1 VRTTNNYNKNM
12 KNKLLLSS
20 ALVSGMIVG
29 GSAIAQTSYNS
40 EGVSGSLDLHYR
52 SQSNSANIFS
62 NDQMGRETQLN
73 MGKSGKLNNGWDYRA
88 GFSLEFDGNVRNIV
102 GGQQTV
108 DANRAVTASV
118 SVGSI
123 LSVSSGAA
131 YASVASYSTSTSV
144 TAATQGREA
153 NSISNENVYIDLI
166 NAASGTTLTFGVDH
180 IQNVTQTA
188 VPQVIGNTIDNVAV
202 GIGARA
208 SNTMGANPK
217 ENIGFGIL
225 QTIGSTGIT
234 VSGLYT
240 PAGGDFGSTDQGGLA
255 HQRDGVRNSAYEV
268 GFRGAD
274 TLGVKGLTTR
284 AFMNKEKKSDSAAV
298 DLEGSSY
305 GIGYVTGALGIGVE
319 QHKQN
324 RLAGATTTATST
336 VIPVASGTTD
346 SEMKVRTYGV
356 TYAVSPT
363 VTIGAVR
370 LTTEA
375 VGLADETIDSFQL
388 GYNLGPVAIVGAYS
402 RGQDVNS
409 VAGNDVKEGAIR
421 LSTRF

>member
-1 VRTTNNYNKNM
+1 M

-52 SQSNSANIFS
+52 TQSNSTVLYS

-88 GFSLEFDGNVRNIV
+88 GFSLEFDGNVRDIV
-102 GGQQTV
+102 SGRQTA
-108 DANRAVTASV
+108 DGNRAVTASASIASIASIASQASDAVV
-118 SVGSI
+118 SAV
-123 LSVSSGAA
+123 
-131 YASVASYSTSTSV
+131 ASVASYSTSVSV

-153 NSISNENVYIDLI
+153 NSISNENIYIDLI

-188 VPQVIGNTIDNVAV
+188 VPQVMGNTIDNVAV

-240 PAGGDFGSTDQGGLA
+240 PAGADFGSTDQGGLA
-255 HQRDGVRNSAYEV
+255 HQRDSGVRNSAYEV

-284 AFMNKEKKSDSAAV
+284 AFMNKEKKSTSTAA

-305 GIGYVTGALGIGVE
+305 GIGYVTGPFGLGVE

-324 RLAGATTTATST
+324 RVAGSNTDAVAGI
-336 VIPVASGTTD
+336 IPAASSLTNSD
-346 SEMKVRTYGV
+346 MKVRTYGV

-370 LTTEA
+370 LKTDA
-375 VGLADETIDSFQL
+375 VGLVDETIDSFQL

>member
-1 VRTTNNYNKNM
+1 M

-40 EGVSGSLDLHYR
+40 DGVSGSLDIHYR
-52 SQSNSANIFS
+52 TQTNTSSIFS

-73 MGKSGKLNNGWDYRA
+73 IGKAGKLNNGWDYKA
-88 GFSLEFDGNVRNIV
+88 GFSLEFDGNVRNPV
-102 GGQQTV
+102 GGQQTA
-108 DANRAVTASV
+108 DTNRAVTASI
-118 SVGSI
+118 SLAACASNT
-123 LSVSSGAA
+123 LTATSVSI
-131 YASVASYSTSTSV
+131 

-188 VPQVIGNTIDNVAV
+188 VPQVMGNTIDNVAV

-208 SNTMGANPK
+208 TNTMGANPK

-225 QTIGSTGIT
+225 QNLGSTGIT
-234 VSGLYT
+234 VSALYT
-240 PAGGDFGSTDQGGLA
+240 PTGGDFGSTDQGSLT
-255 HQRDGVRNSAYEV
+255 HIRDAGVRNSAYEV
-268 GFRGAD
+268 GFRGQD

-284 AFMNKEKKSDSAAV
+284 AFMNKEKASTSTDV
-298 DLEGSSY
+298 DLKGSSY
-305 GIGYVTGALGIGVE
+305 GIGYVSGDFGFGVE

-324 RLAGATTTATST
+324 RIVGAAVTTATST
-336 VIPVASGTTD
+336 IVPIATNGD
-346 SEMKVRTYGV
+346 LDLKIRTYGV
-356 TYAVSPT
+356 TYSVSPN

-370 LTTEA
+370 LKTEA
-375 VGLADETIDSFQL
+375 ASLAADETIDSFQL

-402 RGQDVNS
+402 RGSDVNN

-421 LSTRF
+421 LSTKF

>member
-1 VRTTNNYNKNM
+1 MRTTNNYNKNM

-52 SQSNSANIFS
+52 TQSNSTVLYS

-88 GFSLEFDGNVRNIV
+88 GFSLEFDGNVRDIV
-102 GGQQTV
+102 SGRQTA
-108 DANRAVTASV
+108 DGNRAVTASV
-118 SVGSI
+118 SIAGATI
-123 LSVSSGAA
+123 TVSTS
-131 YASVASYSTSTSV
+131 SSTSV
-144 TAATQGREA
+144 SITAATQGREA
-153 NSISNENVYIDLI
+153 NSISNENIYIDLI

-225 QTIGSTGIT
+225 QAIGSTGIT
-234 VSGLYT
+234 ASALYT
-240 PAGGDFGSTDQGGLA
+240 PAGADFGSTDQGGLA
-255 HQRDGVRNSAYEV
+255 HQRDSGVRNSAYEI
-268 GFRGAD
+268 GLRGAD
-274 TLGVKGLTTR
+274 TLGVKGLTVR
-284 AFMNKEKKSDSAAV
+284 AFMNKEEKSTSAAV
-298 DLEGSSY
+298 DLTGSSY
-305 GIGYVTGALGIGVE
+305 GIGYVTGPFGLGVE

-324 RLAGATTTATST
+324 RLAGSATDAVTGI
-336 VIPVASGTTD
+336 IPAASATTD

>member
-1 VRTTNNYNKNM
+1 M

-29 GSAIAQTSYNS
+29 GSAIAQTSYNTD
-40 EGVSGSLDLHYR
+40 GVTGSLDLHYR
-52 SQSNSANIFS
+52 SQSNSTAIFS

-73 MGKSGKLNNGWDYRA
+73 IGKAGKLNNGWDYRA
-88 GFSLEFDGNVRNIV
+88 GFSLEFDGNVRNLV
-102 GGQQTV
+102 GGQQTA
-108 DANRAVTASV
+108 DTNRAVTASASIASLASIASYASDAV
-118 SVGSI
+118 VAAVG
-123 LSVSSGAA
+123 
-131 YASVASYSTSTSV
+131 SVASYSTSVSV

-208 SNTMGANPK
+208 TNTMGANPK

-225 QTIGSTGIT
+225 QSLGSTGIT
-234 VSGLYT
+234 ASALYT

-274 TLGVKGLTTR
+274 TFGVKGLTTR
-284 AFMNKEKKSDSAAV
+284 AFMNKEKASDSSSV
-298 DLEGSSY
+298 DLKGSSY
-305 GIGYVTGALGIGVE
+305 GIGYVTGAFGVGYE
-319 QHKQN
+319 EHKQN
-324 RLAGATTTATST
+324 RIAGAATTAVTG
-336 VIPVASGTTD
+336 VIPVASGTAD
-346 SEMKVRTYGV
+346 LDLKVRTIGL
-356 TYAVSPT
+356 TYAVSPN
-363 VTIGAVR
+363 VTLGAVR
-370 LTTEA
+370 LTTDA
-375 VGLADETIDSFQL
+375 QTLADETIDSFQI

-402 RGQDVNS
+402 RGSDVNS

>member
-1 VRTTNNYNKNM
+1 M

-52 SQSNSANIFS
+52 TQSNSQVLFS

-88 GFSLEFDGNVRNIV
+88 GFSLEFDGNVRDIV
-102 GGQQTV
+102 GGRQTA
-108 DANRAVTASV
+108 DGNRAVTASASIASIESIASYASNATIA
-118 SVGSI
+118 SV
-123 LSVSSGAA
+123 
-131 YASVASYSTSTSV
+131 ASVASYSTSVSV

-153 NSISNENVYIDLI
+153 NSISNENIYIDLI

-188 VPQVIGNTIDNVAV
+188 VPQVMGNTIDNVAV

-225 QTIGSTGIT
+225 QAIGSTGIT
-234 VSGLYT
+234 ASALYT
-240 PAGGDFGSTDQGGLA
+240 PAGADFGSTDQGGLA
-255 HQRDGVRNSAYEV
+255 HQRDSGVRNSAYEV

-274 TLGVKGLTTR
+274 TLGVKGLTVR
-284 AFMNKEKKSDSAAV
+284 AFMNKEEASTSAAV
-298 DLEGSSY
+298 DLTGSSY
-305 GIGYVTGALGIGVE
+305 GIGYVTGNFGIGVE

-324 RLAGATTTATST
+324 RLAGSST
-336 VIPVASGTTD
+336 DAVTGIIPAASATTD

-402 RGQDVNS
+402 KGSDVNS

>member
-1 VRTTNNYNKNM
+1 MRTTNNYNKNM

-20 ALVSGMIVG
+20 ALISGMIVG

-40 EGVSGSLDLHYR
+40 EGVSGSLDIHYR
-52 SQSNSANIFS
+52 TQGNSANLYS

-88 GFSLEFDGNVRNIV
+88 GFSLEFDGNVRNTV
-102 GGQQTV
+102 VGQQTA
-108 DANRAVTASV
+108 DANRAVTASIALA
-118 SVGSI
+118 S
-123 LSVSSGAA
+123 AA
-131 YASVASYSTSTSV
+131 TATLTSTSV
-144 TAATQGREA
+144 SITAATQGREA

-180 IQNVTQTA
+180 IQNVTQSA

-208 SNTMGANPK
+208 TNTMGANPK

-234 VSGLYT
+234 ASALYT
-240 PAGGDFGSTDQGGLA
+240 PTGGDFGSTDQGGLA

-274 TLGVKGLTTR
+274 TFGIKGLSTR
-284 AFMNKEKKSDSAAV
+284 AFMNKENASTSATV

-305 GIGYVTGALGIGVE
+305 GIGYVTGNFGIGVE

-324 RLAGATTTATST
+324 RVAGASADA
-336 VIPVASGTTD
+336 VAGIIAAVSGTTD
-346 SEMKVRTYGV
+346 SDLKTRTYGV
-356 TYAVSPT
+356 TYAVSPSI
-363 VTIGAVR
+363 TIGAVR
-370 LTTEA
+370 LTTDA
-375 VGLADETIDSFQL
+375 AGLPDETIDSFQL

-402 RGQDVNS
+402 KGSDVNS

>member
-1 VRTTNNYNKNM
+1 M

-52 SQSNSANIFS
+52 TQSNSQVFYS

-88 GFSLEFDGNVRNIV
+88 GFSLEFDGNVRDIV
-102 GGQQTV
+102 AGRQTA
-108 DANRAVTASV
+108 DGNRAVTAS
-118 SVGSI
+118 I
-123 LSVSSGAA
+123 
-131 YASVASYSTSTSV
+131 SVAASTTITSSISTSV
-144 TAATQGREA
+144 SITAATQGREA
-153 NSISNENVYIDLI
+153 NSISNENIYIDLI

-188 VPQVIGNTIDNVAV
+188 VPQVMGNTIDNVAV

-225 QTIGSTGIT
+225 QAIGSTGIT
-234 VSGLYT
+234 ASALYT
-240 PAGGDFGSTDQGGLA
+240 PAGADFGSTDQGGVA
-255 HQRDGVRNSAYEV
+255 HQRDSGVRNSAYEV

-274 TLGVKGLTTR
+274 TFGVKGLTTR
-284 AFMNKEKKSDSAAV
+284 AFMNKEKASTSASV

-305 GIGYVTGALGIGVE
+305 GIGYVTGPFGLGVE

-324 RLAGATTTATST
+324 RLAGSAVSAANAVTGLIPEVGATA
-336 VIPVASGTTD
+336 D
-346 SEMKVRTYGV
+346 QEMKVRTYGV

-363 VTIGAVR
+363 VTIGVVR

-375 VGLADETIDSFQL
+375 VTLADETIDSFQL

>member
-1 VRTTNNYNKNM
+1 M

-29 GSAIAQTSYNS
+29 GSAIAQTSYNTD
-40 EGVSGSLDLHYR
+40 GVTGSLDLHYR
-52 SQSNSANIFS
+52 SQSNSTAIFS

-88 GFSLEFDGNVRNIV
+88 GFSLEFDGNVRNTV
-102 GGQQTV
+102 NGQQTA
-108 DANRAVTASV
+108 DANRAASTSIAVSSHADSASHASYSV
-118 SVGSI
+118 SVSI
-123 LSVSSGAA
+123 
-131 YASVASYSTSTSV
+131 

-188 VPQVIGNTIDNVAV
+188 VPQVMGNTIDNVAV

-208 SNTMGANPK
+208 TNTMGANPK

-225 QTIGSTGIT
+225 QSLGSSGIT
-234 VSGLYT
+234 ASALYT
-240 PAGGDFGSTDQGGLA
+240 PSGGDFGSTDQGGLA
-255 HQRDGVRNSAYEV
+255 HQRDGVRNSAYEI
-268 GFRGAD
+268 GLRGAD
-274 TLGVKGLTTR
+274 TFGVKGLTAR
-284 AFMNKEKKSDSAAV
+284 AFMNKEKASDSGKI
-298 DLEGSSY
+298 DLKGSSY
-305 GIGYVTGALGIGVE
+305 GIGYVTGAFGVGYE
-319 QHKQN
+319 EHKQN
-324 RLAGATTTATST
+324 RIAGADATAVTGVIPTTTTAGTS
-336 VIPVASGTTD
+336 D
-346 SEMKVRTYGV
+346 LDLKVRTIGV
-356 TYAVSPT
+356 TYAVSPN

-370 LTTEA
+370 LTTDAETL
-375 VGLADETIDSFQL
+375 VDESIDSFQI

-402 RGQDVNS
+402 RGSDVNS
-409 VAGNDVKEGAIR
+409 IAGNDVKEGAIR

>member
-1 VRTTNNYNKNM
+1 M

-40 EGVSGSLDLHYR
+40 DGVSGSLDIHYR
-52 SQSNSANIFS
+52 TQSNSAEIFS
-62 NDQMGRETQLN
+62 NEQMGRETQLN
-73 MGKSGKLNNGWDYRA
+73 IGKSGKLNNGWDYKA
-88 GFSLEFDGNVRNIV
+88 GFSLEFDGNVRNPV
-102 GGQQTV
+102 VGQQTV
-108 DANRAVTASV
+108 DTNRAVTAAITLAACASNTLTQTSV
-118 SVGSI
+118 SI
-123 LSVSSGAA
+123 
-131 YASVASYSTSTSV
+131 

-188 VPQVIGNTIDNVAV
+188 VPQVMGNTIDNVAV

-208 SNTMGANPK
+208 TNTMGANPK

-225 QTIGSTGIT
+225 QNLGSTGIT

-240 PAGGDFGSTDQGGLA
+240 PTGGDFGSTDQGSVT
-255 HQRDGVRNSAYEV
+255 HIRDAGVRNSAYEV
-268 GFRGAD
+268 GFTGKD
-274 TLGVKGLTTR
+274 TLGVKGLATR
-284 AFMNKEKKSDSAAV
+284 AFWNKEKASTSTDT
-298 DLEGSSY
+298 DLKGSSY
-305 GIGYVTGALGIGVE
+305 GIGYVSGDFGFGVE

-324 RLAGATTTATST
+324 RIVGAAVTTATST
-336 VIPVASGTTD
+336 IIPIATNGD
-346 SEMKVRTYGV
+346 LDLKIRTYGV
-356 TYAVSPT
+356 TYSVSPN

-370 LTTEA
+370 LKTEA
-375 VGLADETIDSFQL
+375 ASLAADETIDSFQL

-402 RGQDVNS
+402 RGSDVNN

-421 LSTRF
+421 LSTKF

>member
-1 VRTTNNYNKNM
+1 M

-40 EGVSGSLDLHYR
+40 EGVSGSLDMHYR
-52 SQSNSANIFS
+52 TQSNSANIFS

-88 GFSLEFDGNVRNIV
+88 GFSLEFDGNVRNTVV
-102 GGQQTV
+102 GTQTA
-108 DANRAVTASV
+108 DANRAVTASI
-118 SVGSI
+118 SLAACASNT
-123 LSVSSGAA
+123 LTETSVSI
-131 YASVASYSTSTSV
+131 

-208 SNTMGANPK
+208 TNTMGANPK

-234 VSGLYT
+234 ASALYT
-240 PAGGDFGSTDQGGLA
+240 PSGGDFGSTDQGGLA

-274 TLGVKGLTTR
+274 TFGIKGLSTR
-284 AFMNKEKKSDSAAV
+284 AFMNKENASTSATV

-305 GIGYVTGALGIGVE
+305 GIGYVTGPFGVGVE

-324 RLAGATTTATST
+324 RLVGATTTATAT
-336 VIPVASGTTD
+336 VVPVASGTTD
-346 SEMKVRTYGV
+346 SELKVRTYGV

-363 VTIGAVR
+363 ITLGAVR

-375 VGLADETIDSFQL
+375 AGLADETIDSFQL

-402 RGQDVNS
+402 KGSDVNS

>member
-1 VRTTNNYNKNM
+1 
-12 KNKLLLSS
+12 
-20 ALVSGMIVG
+20 
-29 GSAIAQTSYNS
+29 
-40 EGVSGSLDLHYR
+40 
-52 SQSNSANIFS
+52 
-62 NDQMGRETQLN
+62 MGRETQLN

-88 GFSLEFDGNVRNIV
+88 GFSLEFDGNVRDIV
-102 GGQQTV
+102 GGRQTA
-108 DANRAVTASV
+108 DGNRAVTASLSMAQVTGATV
-118 SVGSI
+118 SVATSI
-123 LSVSSGAA
+123 SGSVSI
-131 YASVASYSTSTSV
+131 

-153 NSISNENVYIDLI
+153 NSISNENIYIDLI

-240 PAGGDFGSTDQGGLA
+240 PAGADFGSTDQGGVA
-255 HQRDGVRNSAYEV
+255 HQRDSGVRNSAYEV

-284 AFMNKEKKSDSAAV
+284 AFMNKEKASDSAAV

-305 GIGYVTGALGIGVE
+305 GIGYVTGPFGLGVE

-324 RLAGATTTATST
+324 RLAGSAVSSASSVTGL
-336 VIPVASGTTD
+336 IPVVGATAD
-346 SEMKVRTYGV
+346 QELKVRTYGV

-363 VTIGAVR
+363 VTVGAVR

-375 VGLADETIDSFQL
+375 VGLVDETIDSFQL

>member
-1 VRTTNNYNKNM
+1 MRTTNNYNKNM

-52 SQSNSANIFS
+52 TQSNSTVLYS

-88 GFSLEFDGNVRNIV
+88 GFSLEFDGNVRDIV
-102 GGQQTV
+102 TGRQTA
-108 DANRAVTASV
+108 DGNRAVTASA
-118 SVGSI
+118 SIVGYTI
-123 LSVSSGAA
+123 TV
-131 YASVASYSTSTSV
+131 STSTSTSVSV

-153 NSISNENVYIDLI
+153 NSISNENIYIDLI

-188 VPQVIGNTIDNVAV
+188 VPQVMGNTIDNVAV

-255 HQRDGVRNSAYEV
+255 HQRDSGVRNSAYEV

-274 TLGVKGLTTR
+274 TFGVKGLTTR
-284 AFMNKEKKSDSAAV
+284 AFMNKEKASTSVAT
-298 DLEGSSY
+298 DLTGSSY
-305 GIGYVTGALGIGVE
+305 GIGYVTGDFGLGVE

-324 RLAGATTTATST
+324 RLAGSNTDAVTGIIPTAS
-336 VIPVASGTTD
+336 ATTD

-375 VGLADETIDSFQL
+375 VGLPDETIDSFQL

>member
-1 VRTTNNYNKNM
+1 M

-29 GSAIAQTSYNS
+29 GSAIAQTSYNTD
-40 EGVSGSLDLHYR
+40 GVTGSLDIHYR
-52 SQSNSANIFS
+52 TQSNSVTLFS

-88 GFSLEFDGNVRNIV
+88 GFSLEFDGNVRNAV
-102 GGQQTV
+102 NGQQTA
-108 DANRAVTASV
+108 DGNRAVTASA
-118 SVGSI
+118 SI
-123 LSVSSGAA
+123 ALASAA
-131 YASVASYSTSTSV
+131 SATLTSTSV
-144 TAATQGREA
+144 TVSTTAATQGREA

-188 VPQVIGNTIDNVAV
+188 VPQVMGNTIDNVAV

-208 SNTMGANPK
+208 TNTMGANPK

-225 QTIGSTGIT
+225 QNIGSTGIT
-234 VSGLYT
+234 VSALYT
-240 PAGGDFGSTDQGGLA
+240 PTGGDFGSTDQGSLT
-255 HQRDGVRNSAYEV
+255 HIRDAGVRNSAYEI
-268 GFRGAD
+268 GFRGQD

-284 AFMNKEKKSDSAAV
+284 AFMNKENASDSASV
-298 DLEGSSY
+298 DLKGSSY
-305 GIGYVTGALGIGVE
+305 GIGYVTGNFGVGVE

-324 RLAGATTTATST
+324 RLVGASSTATAT
-336 VIPVASGTTD
+336 IVPTASGLTD
-346 SEMKVRTYGV
+346 SDLKVRTYGV
-356 TYAVSPT
+356 TYAVSPN

-370 LTTEA
+370 LTTDA
-375 VGLADETIDSFQL
+375 VGLSDETIDSFQL

-402 RGQDVNS
+402 RGSDVNS

>member
-1 VRTTNNYNKNM
+1 M

-52 SQSNSANIFS
+52 TQSNSTVLYS

-88 GFSLEFDGNVRNIV
+88 GFSLEFDGNVRDIV
-102 GGQQTV
+102 TGRQTA
-108 DANRAVTASV
+108 DGNRAVTAS
-118 SVGSI
+118 I
-123 LSVSSGAA
+123 
-131 YASVASYSTSTSV
+131 SVAASTTITSSTSTSV
-144 TAATQGREA
+144 SITAATQGREA
-153 NSISNENVYIDLI
+153 NSISNENIYIDLI

-225 QTIGSTGIT
+225 QAVGSTGIT
-234 VSGLYT
+234 ASALYT
-240 PAGGDFGSTDQGGLA
+240 PAGADFGSTDQGGLA
-255 HQRDGVRNSAYEV
+255 HQRDSGVRNSAYEI
-268 GFRGAD
+268 GLRGAD
-274 TLGVKGLTTR
+274 TLGVKGLTVR
-284 AFMNKEKKSDSAAV
+284 AFMNKEEKSTSAAT
-298 DLEGSSY
+298 DLTGSSY
-305 GIGYVTGALGIGVE
+305 GIGYVTGPFGLGVE

-324 RLAGATTTATST
+324 RVTGANTDAVTGIIPAT
-336 VIPVASGTTD
+336 VATTD

-375 VGLADETIDSFQL
+375 VGLTDETIDSFQL

>member
-1 VRTTNNYNKNM
+1 M

-40 EGVSGSLDLHYR
+40 EGVTGSLDLHYR
-52 SQSNSANIFS
+52 TQSNSTNLYS

-88 GFSLEFDGNVRNIV
+88 GFSLEFDGNVRDSV
-102 GGQQTV
+102 AGRQTA
-108 DANRAVTASV
+108 DGNRAVTASV

-131 YASVASYSTSTSV
+131 YASVASYSTSVSV

-188 VPQVIGNTIDNVAV
+188 VPQVMGNTIDNVAV

-240 PAGGDFGSTDQGGLA
+240 PAGADFGSTDQGGVA
-255 HQRDGVRNSAYEV
+255 HQRDAGVRNSAYEV

-284 AFMNKEKKSDSAAV
+284 AFMNKEKKSDSTFV

-305 GIGYVTGALGIGVE
+305 GIGYVTGNFGLGVE

-324 RLAGATTTATST
+324 RIAGSAVTSATSVT
-336 VIPVASGTTD
+336 GLIPVASATTD
-346 SEMKVRTYGV
+346 SDMKTRTYGV

-363 VTIGAVR
+363 ITVGAVR
-370 LTTEA
+370 LTTDA
-375 VGLADETIDSFQL
+375 AGLPDETIDSLLNYMNRYLCMQW
-388 GYNLGPVAIVGAYS
+388 IVTFCPCILH
-402 RGQDVNS
+402 
-409 VAGNDVKEGAIR
+409 KCH
-421 LSTRF
+421 F

>member
-1 VRTTNNYNKNM
+1 M

-29 GSAIAQTSYNS
+29 GSALAQTSYNTD
-40 EGVSGSLDLHYR
+40 GVTGSLDLHYR
-52 SQSNSANIFS
+52 SQSNSASIFS

-73 MGKSGKLNNGWDYRA
+73 IGKAGKLNNGWDYRA
-88 GFSLEFDGNVRNIV
+88 GFSLEFDGNVRNPV
-102 GGQQTV
+102 LGQQTA

-118 SVGSI
+118 SV
-123 LSVSSGAA
+123 LSPVSVTVTTAISG
-131 YASVASYSTSTSV
+131 TTSV

-180 IQNVTQTA
+180 IQNITQTA
-188 VPQVIGNTIDNVAV
+188 VPQVMGNTIDNVAV

-208 SNTMGANPK
+208 TNTMGANPK

-225 QTIGSTGIT
+225 QNLGSTGIT
-234 VSGLYT
+234 VSALYT
-240 PAGGDFGSTDQGGLA
+240 PTGGDFGSTDQGSLT
-255 HQRDGVRNSAYEV
+255 HIRDAGVRNSAYEI
-268 GFRGAD
+268 GFRGQD

-284 AFMNKEKKSDSAAV
+284 AFMNKENASTSASA
-298 DLEGSSY
+298 DLKGTSY
-305 GIGYVTGALGIGVE
+305 GIGYVTGNLGIGVE

-324 RLAGATTTATST
+324 RIVGAAVADATASI
-336 VIPVASGTTD
+336 IPAAANGD
-346 SEMKVRTYGV
+346 LDLKIRTYGV
-356 TYAVSPT
+356 TYSVTPN

-370 LTTEA
+370 LKTDATSLA
-375 VGLADETIDSFQL
+375 ADETIDSFQL

-402 RGQDVNS
+402 RGSDVNN

>member
-1 VRTTNNYNKNM
+1 M

-40 EGVSGSLDLHYR
+40 DGVSGSLDIHYR
-52 SQSNSANIFS
+52 TQTNTSSIFS

-73 MGKSGKLNNGWDYRA
+73 IGKAGKLNNGWDYKA
-88 GFSLEFDGNVRNIV
+88 GFSLEFDGNVRNPV
-102 GGQQTV
+102 GGQQTA
-108 DANRAVTASV
+108 DTNRAVTASI
-118 SVGSI
+118 SLAACASNT
-123 LSVSSGAA
+123 LTATSVSI
-131 YASVASYSTSTSV
+131 

-188 VPQVIGNTIDNVAV
+188 VPQVMGNTIDNVAV

-208 SNTMGANPK
+208 TNTMGANPK

-225 QTIGSTGIT
+225 QNLGSTGIT
-234 VSGLYT
+234 VSALYT
-240 PAGGDFGSTDQGGLA
+240 PTGGDFGSTDQGSLT
-255 HQRDGVRNSAYEV
+255 HIRDAGVRNSAYEV
-268 GFRGAD
+268 GFRGQD

-284 AFMNKEKKSDSAAV
+284 AFMNKEKASTSTDV
-298 DLEGSSY
+298 DLKGSSY
-305 GIGYVTGALGIGVE
+305 GIGYVSGDFGFGVE

-324 RLAGATTTATST
+324 RIVGAAVTTPTST
-336 VIPVASGTTD
+336 IVPIATNGD
-346 SEMKVRTYGV
+346 LDLKIRTYGV
-356 TYAVSPT
+356 TYSVSPN

-370 LTTEA
+370 LKTEA
-375 VGLADETIDSFQL
+375 ASLAADETIDSFQL

-402 RGQDVNS
+402 RGSDVNN

-421 LSTRF
+421 LSTKF

>member
-1 VRTTNNYNKNM
+1 M

-40 EGVSGSLDLHYR
+40 EGVTGSLDIHYR
-52 SQSNSANIFS
+52 TQSNSTAVYS
-62 NDQMGRETQLN
+62 NDQMGREAQLN

-88 GFSLEFDGNVRNIV
+88 GFSLEFDGNVRNPV
-102 GGQQTV
+102 AGAQAA
-108 DANRAVTASV
+108 DANRAVTASLSMGQLSGATV
-118 SVGSI
+118 SVVQSI
-123 LSVSSGAA
+123 SGSVSI
-131 YASVASYSTSTSV
+131 
-144 TAATQGREA
+144 TAATVGREA

-188 VPQVIGNTIDNVAV
+188 VPQVMGNTIDNVAV

-208 SNTMGANPK
+208 TNTMGANPK

-225 QTIGSTGIT
+225 QNLGSTGIT
-234 VSGLYT
+234 VSALYT
-240 PAGGDFGSTDQGGLA
+240 PTGGDFGSTDQGSIA
-255 HQRDGVRNSAYEV
+255 HIRESNRNSAYEV

-274 TLGVKGLTTR
+274 TFGVKGLTTR
-284 AFMNKEKKSDSAAV
+284 AFMNKEKATDSGKV

-305 GIGYVTGALGIGVE
+305 GIGYVTGAFGVGYE
-319 QHKQN
+319 EHKQN
-324 RLAGATTTATST
+324 RIAGADASAVTGIIPTTTAAGTS
-336 VIPVASGTTD
+336 D
-346 SEMKVRTYGV
+346 LDLKVRTIGV
-356 TYAVSPT
+356 TYAVSPN

-370 LTTEA
+370 LTTDAET
-375 VGLADETIDSFQL
+375 LTDETIDSFQL
-388 GYNLGPVAIVGAYS
+388 GYNLGPVAIVGSYS
-402 RGQDVNS
+402 RGSDVNS